1 MTAIHAAGRHRK
13 TPGARPPLSLLLE
26 YPGAPDLEPVFL
38 GMAPPDITGPRL
50 ARSRYARAVIVSAA
64 VAGIAASVA
73 FGSFLLLRSPGAVA
87 DPGGSAPVVW
97 FPSLPPFST
106 PAARPAGRPSA
117 RPAGSRA
124 ARRHRAGETTPSPAR
139 APASASGAADHAIQP
154 ASPTLPVVVR
164 FLDYDSGPDAV
175 QGQFDIVNN
184 GTRPI
189 TNWEIALLLPDD
201 ALVSVSNAS
210 QTAGDG
216 VLILEPLNA
225 AEVVPADGGT
235 LDVRFTARGTET
247 VPQACA
253 FDETACA

>member
-106 PAARPAGRPSA
+106 
-117 RPAGSRA
+117 
-124 ARRHRAGETTPSPAR
+124 PAR